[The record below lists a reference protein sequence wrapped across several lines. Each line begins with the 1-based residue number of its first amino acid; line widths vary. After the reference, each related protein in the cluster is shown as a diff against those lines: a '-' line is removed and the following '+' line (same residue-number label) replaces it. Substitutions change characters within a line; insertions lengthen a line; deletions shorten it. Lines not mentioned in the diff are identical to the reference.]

1 MSLERLRSDFP
12 LVREVAY
19 LDSASTS
26 LTPEPVLGAMMQ
38 YYHEYRANVGR
49 GVYRLAQMAYQK
61 YRDAHVKVAGFV
73 GCRDGEEGL
82 LAFTKNST
90 ESINAVARGLDW
102 KRGDRVVTTITEHHS
117 NFLPWLRLRSL
128 GVELEVIEPGP
139 GPECVF
145 DISCFSE
152 AITPGTKLVAVAQVS
167 NVLGTILPVK
177 ELSDICHDRGAM
189 LLVDG
194 APSVP
199 HMPTDIREMNCDF
212 LCFSGHKMLGPTG
225 TGVLWTRN
233 EIEPLMVGG
242 GMVEDVSLEGYV
254 PKTGYEGLEAG
265 TPDIA
270 GGIGLGQAVDYLSRA
285 GMDDVRNH
293 EARLTARLMQGL
305 TEIEAVEIYGPSD
318 LKQRSGV
325 VSFNVRGMK
334 PQEVALMLDE
344 AANIMVRSGHHC
356 CIPLMRYLGQK
367 EGTVRASVYLYNTE
381 EEIEKLL
388 GAVEEISALA

>member
-1 MSLERLRSDFP
+1 MSLEQLRADFP
-12 LVREVAY
+12 LVNEVAY

-26 LTPEPVLGAMMQ
+26 LTPEPVLEAMMQ
-38 YYHEYRANVGR
+38 YYREYRANVGR
-49 GVYRLAQMAYQK
+49 GVYRLAQVAYQR
-61 YRDAHVKVAGFV
+61 YRDAHMKVAGFV
-73 GCRDGEEGL
+73 GCKDDGV

-102 KRGDRVVTTITEHHS
+102 KRGDRVVTTVTEHHS

-128 GVELEVIEPGP
+128 GVDLEVIEPGP
-139 GPECVF
+139 GPECIL
-145 DISCFSE
+145 DLSSFSD
-152 AITPGTKLVAVAQVS
+152 AITTGTKLVAVAQVS

-177 ELSDICHDRGAM
+177 EIADICHDRGAM

-194 APSVP
+194 AQSVP
-199 HMPTDIREMNCDF
+199 HIPTDIPSMKCDF

-225 TGVLWTRN
+225 TGVLWTGK
-233 EIEPLMVGG
+233 EIEPLMLGG
-242 GMVEDVSLEGYV
+242 GMVEDVSLNGYV
-254 PKTGYEGLEAG
+254 PKTGYERLEAG

-270 GGIGLGQAVDYLSRA
+270 GGIGLGRAVDYLSRA
-285 GMDDVRNH
+285 GMGDVRDH
-293 EARLTARLMQGL
+293 EARLTARLLQGL
-305 TEIEAVEIYGPSD
+305 MEIEGVEIYGPAD
-318 LKQRSGV
+318 LKHRSGV

-356 CIPLMRYLGQK
+356 CIPLMKYLGLK

-381 EEIEKLL
+381 DEIEKLL
-388 GAVEEISALA
+388 GAVEEIAALA